1 MTSKPRIFFL
11 NLDYYLSRE
20 IPLALQELGLTF
32 LNFRPNDLGIPVK
45 EFLQRTAEAISRFRP
60 DFVLTV
66 NALGLDETGYMAQ
79 FFDARKIPLL
89 IWFVDSPDLFLF
101 GREHIYP
108 QNSLFFSCDPDG
120 REKAAGTIA
129 KDMHYLPLAADK
141 TRMKKPGDTPRIPVS
156 FLGDTWSVKIAA
168 CLKNHDLPAYFLR
181 ESGRVARAMADN
193 QPGNGLEFIRNRFPR
208 LYSRMSS
215 ELDPGNQNG
224 LLHLIYWRAN
234 KLYRKMCVKQLLEF
248 KPLIAGDKYWEKILD
263 PARFDYHPPIAYGK
277 EAFKLYSMSRINF
290 ACSSVQMS
298 GAVTQRVFD
307 VPAAG
312 GFLITDKRKQLQE
325 MFEAGKEAVCYEDPR
340 EVPEM
345 VRHYLANERERMR
358 IIKAARRRM
367 GAEHT
372 YAHRLRKLLSI
383 AEVGF

>member
-20 IPLALQELGLTF
+20 IPLALQELKVNF
-32 LNFRPNDLGIPVK
+32 LNFRPNDLGIPGK
-45 EFLQRTAEAISRFRP
+45 EFLQRTAEAITRFRP

-66 NALGLDETGYMAQ
+66 NALGLDGSGYMAQ
-79 FFDARKIPLL
+79 FFDSLDIPLL
-89 IWFVDSPDLFLF
+89 IWFVDSPDLFLL
-101 GREHIYP
+101 GREHVYP

-120 REKAAGTIA
+120 EEKAAGTIA

-141 TRMKKPGDTPRIPVS
+141 TRMKKPGNAPRIPVS
-156 FLGDTWSVKIAA
+156 FLGDTWSAKIAA

-224 LLHLIYWRAN
+224 LLHFIYWRAN
-234 KLYRKMCVKQLLEF
+234 KLYRKDCAERILGF
-248 KPLIAGDKYWEKILD
+248 HPLIAGDKYWKKILD
-263 PARFDYHPPIAYGK
+263 PERFDYHPPIAYGK
-277 EAFKLYSMSRINF
+277 EAFKLYSMSKINF

-312 GFLITDKRKQLQE
+312 GFLVSDKRKQLQE
-325 MFEAGKEAVCYEDPR
+325 MFELGKEAVGYSDPG
-340 EVPEM
+340 EIPEL
-345 VRHYLANERERMR
+345 VEHYLRKDKERAG
-358 IIKAARRRM
+358 IIKAARQRIGR
-367 GAEHT
+367 EHT
-372 YAHRLRKLLSI
+372 YTHRVRALLST
-383 AEVGF
+383 VGGRV